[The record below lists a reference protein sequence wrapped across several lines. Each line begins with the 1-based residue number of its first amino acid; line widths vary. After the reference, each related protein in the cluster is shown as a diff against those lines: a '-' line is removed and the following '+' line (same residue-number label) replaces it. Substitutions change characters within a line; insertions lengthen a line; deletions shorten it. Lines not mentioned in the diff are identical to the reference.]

1 MKVCKGNW
9 KVPKGKNKNI
19 SLKTAKRKAGK
30 LLTAAIN
37 EIALEETELIK
48 NKDGEDVMVSKVYAL
63 AQLIWKSSLGYK
75 KITLEGVTAE
85 EITFP
90 PSLAHQNILLDR
102 MIGKVSDDKSTKKE
116 EKGKLADKVSEEAIK
131 RINNIGGVGGK
142 K

>member
-1 MKVCKGNW
+1 MKVCEGNW

-48 NKDGEDVMVSKVYAL
+48 NVDGEDIMVSKVRAL
-63 AQLIWKSSLGYK
+63 ARQIWKSALGYK

-85 EITFP
+85 EIIFP

-102 MIGKVSDDKSTKKE
+102 MIGKVSDDKSTKKD
-116 EKGKLADKVSEEAIK
+116 EKGKLADRISDETVK
-131 RINNIGGVGGK
+131 RINK
-142 K
+142 L